1 MSELVMECPKCW
13 GKKKDCA
20 KCNGTGKCPDK
31 QLSPHFKL
39 SELLVSNT
47 AKSKGLDNDPTP
59 EIEANLKALCENVLE
74 PIRAAVGP
82 LKINSGYRSDPVN
95 KAVGG
100 STTSAHSFG
109 LAADLHPPNGCKKL
123 MNDIIKTGVK
133 LDQIIFEQTWV
144 HVGYLNPKDK
154 KQREQKLSMFKV
166 GGKTT
171 YEPYNPADPRIS

>member
-1 MSELVMECPKCW
+1 MSDLVMECPKCW
-13 GKKKDCA
+13 GKKKDCV
-20 KCNGTGKCPDK
+20 KCNGTGKCADK

-109 LAADLHPPNGCKKL
+109 LAADLHPANGCKKL

-154 KQREQKLSMFKV
+154 KQREQKLSMFRV
-166 GGKTT
+166 NGKTT
-171 YEPYNPADPRIS
+171 YEPYNAADPRIA

>member
-1 MSELVMECPKCW
+1 MSDLVMECPKCW
-13 GKKKDCA
+13 GKKKDCV
-20 KCNGTGKCPDK
+20 KCNGTGKCADK

-39 SELLVSNT
+39 SELLVSST

-109 LAADLHPPNGCKKL
+109 LAADLHPANGCKKL

-154 KQREQKLSMFKV
+154 KQREQKLSMFRV
-166 GGKTT
+166 NGKTT
-171 YEPYNPADPRIS
+171 YEPYNAADPRIA

>member
-1 MSELVMECPKCW
+1 MADLLMECPKCW
-13 GKKKDCA
+13 GKKKECIR
-20 KCNGTGKCPDK
+20 CHGTGKCADK

-74 PIRAAVGP
+74 PIRKAVGP
-82 LKINSGYRSDPVN
+82 LKINSGYRSDAVN

-109 LAADLHPPNGCKKL
+109 LAADLHPPAGCKKL
-123 MNDIIKTGVK
+123 MNDIIKSGVK

-154 KQREQKLSMFKV
+154 KQRDQKLSMFRV
-166 GGKTT
+166 DGKTT
-171 YEPYNPADPRIS
+171 YEPYNPNDARIA